1 MIIQIDEHY
10 RVTSDPYQW
19 IIQKKRT
26 RNGREDWTS
35 QTFHPSFSS
44 ALEYLGE
51 RMVRESTASTFS
63 EALADLKTITTTLSQ
78 VLTVNI
84 KGLEE
89 HETLDRRDE

>member
-1 MIIQIDEHY
+1 MIIQIDEQY
-10 RVTSDPYQW
+10 RVTTDPYQW

-44 ALEYLGE
+44 ALENLGE
-51 RMVRESTASTFS
+51 RMVRESNASTLS
-63 EALADLKTITTTLSQ
+63 EALADVKTITTTLSQ
-78 VLTVNI
+78 ALKVNI

-89 HETLDRRDE
+89 HETLDRCDE

>member
-1 MIIQIDEHY
+1 MIVPINEQY
-10 RVTSDPYQW
+10 RITSDPFQW

-35 QTFHPSFSS
+35 QTFHLSFSS
-44 ALEYLGE
+44 ALQSLGE
-51 RMVRESTASTFS
+51 RMVRESNASTLS
-63 EALADLKTITTTLSQ
+63 EVLADVKTITTTLSQ
-78 VLTVNI
+78 ALAVNI